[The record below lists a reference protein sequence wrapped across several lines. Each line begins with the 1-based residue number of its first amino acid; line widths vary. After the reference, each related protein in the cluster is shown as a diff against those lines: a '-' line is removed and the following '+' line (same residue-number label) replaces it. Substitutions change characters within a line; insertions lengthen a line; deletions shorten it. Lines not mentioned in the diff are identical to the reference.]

1 MEKRRKW
8 LSQVVVKS
16 GLSKE
21 KIKKAPSFLGAA
33 EYRLLN
39 LFLLSLLQFIC
50 FIPNN
55 NDIL

>member
-8 LSQVVVKS
+8 LSRVDCRKRD
-16 GLSKE
+16 E
-21 KIKKAPSFLGAA
+21 KVPSFLGAA

-39 LFLLSLLQFIC
+39 LFLISLLQFIC

-55 NDIL
+55 NDII